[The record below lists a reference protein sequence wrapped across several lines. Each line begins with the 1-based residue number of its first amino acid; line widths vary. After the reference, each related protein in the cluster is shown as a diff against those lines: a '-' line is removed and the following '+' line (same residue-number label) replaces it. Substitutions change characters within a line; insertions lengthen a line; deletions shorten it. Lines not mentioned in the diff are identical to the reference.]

1 MISERTLMARLRLD
15 PPQHS
20 TSRPVMAWLV
30 ALAVTMPVACA
41 TTTNYDYA
49 SEPDPRK
56 HEFVL
61 GPSDVLHV
69 VVWKNPELSV
79 DATVRPDGTITLPLI
94 GDLRASGRPASE
106 LRSEIM
112 QRLSTY
118 LKENQ
123 PVTVAVAA
131 VNSYRFTVSGSVE
144 HGGAFSPNHYVSFA
158 EAVSLAGGPN
168 RYASPDD
175 SAILRIGRDGRQKRI
190 PIDYSAIL
198 NGTRPDM
205 NLIVLAG
212 DIVYI
217 P

>member
-1 MISERTLMARLRLD
+1 MARHRRF
-15 PPQHS
+15 PFQHLQHHPL
-20 TSRPVMAWLV
+20 TLL
-30 ALAVTMPVACA
+30 ALAASTAVACA
-41 TTTNYDYA
+41 TTATNYDYA

-56 HEFVL
+56 YEFVL

-69 VVWKNPELSV
+69 VVWKSIDLSV

-94 GDLRASGRPASE
+94 GDLRAAGRTASE
-106 LRSEIM
+106 LRAEIV

-118 LKENQ
+118 VKEAQ

-144 HGGAFSPNHYVSFA
+144 HGGAFSPNHYVTFA
-158 EAVSLAGGPN
+158 EAIALAGGPN
-168 RYASPDD
+168 RYGSPDD
-175 SAILRIGRDGRQKRI
+175 AVILRTGKDGRQKRI

-205 NLIVLAG
+205 NLIILPG

>member
-1 MISERTLMARLRLD
+1 
-15 PPQHS
+15 
-20 TSRPVMAWLV
+20 MAWLV
-30 ALAVTMPVACA
+30 ALAASAPLACA
-41 TTTNYDYA
+41 TTANYDYA

-69 VVWKNPELSV
+69 VVWKNIELSV
-79 DATVRPDGTITLPLI
+79 DATVRPDGTITLPLV
-94 GDLRASGRPASE
+94 GDLRAAGRTASD
-106 LRSEIM
+106 LRADIS
-112 QRLSTY
+112 QRLATY
-118 LKENQ
+118 IKETY

-144 HGGAFSPNHYVSFA
+144 HGGAFSPNHYVSVA
-158 EAVSLAGGPN
+158 EAVALAGGPN
-168 RYASPDD
+168 RYGSPDD
-175 SAILRIGRDGRQKRI
+175 AVILRTGSDGRQKRI
-190 PIDYSAIL
+190 PINYTAIV

-205 NLIVLAG
+205 NLIILSG

>member
-1 MISERTLMARLRLD
+1 MISERTVMARHRRF
-15 PPQHS
+15 PPLHLI
-20 TSRPVMAWLV
+20 ACLA
-30 ALAVTMPVACA
+30 ALAAGTTTACA
-41 TTTNYDYA
+41 TVANYDYA

-56 HEFVL
+56 HEFVI

-94 GDLRASGRPASE
+94 GDLRAAGRTASD
-106 LRSEIM
+106 LRTEIT
-112 QRLSTY
+112 QRLSQY
-118 LKENQ
+118 IKEY

-158 EAVSLAGGPN
+158 EAVALAGGPN
-168 RYASPDD
+168 RYASADE
-175 SAILRIGRDGRQKRI
+175 AVILRVGKDGRQRRI
-190 PIDYSAIL
+190 PIEYSAIL

-205 NLIVLAG
+205 NLIILSG

>member
-1 MISERTLMARLRLD
+1 ML
-15 PPQHS
+15 
-20 TSRPVMAWLV
+20 
-30 ALAVTMPVACA
+30 ALAASTAVACA
-41 TTTNYDYA
+41 TTATNYDYA

-56 HEFVL
+56 YEFVL

-69 VVWKNPELSV
+69 VVWKSIDLSV

-94 GDLRASGRPASE
+94 GDLRAAGRTASE
-106 LRSEIM
+106 LRAEIV

-118 LKENQ
+118 VKEAQ

-144 HGGAFSPNHYVSFA
+144 HGGAFSPNHYVTFA
-158 EAVSLAGGPN
+158 EAIALAGGPN
-168 RYASPDD
+168 RYGSPDD
-175 SAILRIGRDGRQKRI
+175 AVILRTGKDGRQKRI

-205 NLIVLAG
+205 NLIILPG